1 MPRVTI
7 KTGFRT
13 PDGQEE
19 VLSEYI
25 CDYPG
30 CANVATHS
38 LGCIVEIRA
47 MAIVCDDHLPRRRQ
61 RPTM

>member
-25 CDYPG
+25 CDHPG
-30 CANVATHS
+30 CANVAVHS
-38 LGCIVEIRA
+38 LGCIAEIRA
-47 MAIVCDDHLPRRRQ
+47 MSIVCDDHLPP
-61 RPTM
+61 RPQQNTY